1 MSRAYYIEE
10 TVFLENNF
18 YLFIEEVIK
27 KDITIYVDSGL
38 ERVIENY
45 NKINM
50 IKESYLLDGFYSM
63 LFEKG
68 LLKCIDTKGH
78 LETKNLEKEIT
89 TFEEFIIITQKE
101 TIFQTFK
108 VLKKNKSLEIYKF
121 KDGKLQIWKDT
132 LKQETE
138 AFYIKSDIYIN
149 KFDTDG
155 IKYVFSPKYGYLS
168 LDPNDVKSGGE
179 GSCYPTYKN
188 LYCKIYNK
196 KHLTY
201 TNLKKLQTMLE
212 MDIFNPYIVW
222 PKDLVY
228 YESNF
233 VGYVMDQIKDAK
245 NLVELKDDN
254 MRGYELPSKRAKIC
268 LNILKNIEYLH
279 KKGILIGDLKDDNIL
294 VKSENE
300 VYIID
305 SGSFQI
311 GDYSCDVFTRGWT
324 DKTYKGDELN
334 KNLRKIE
341 DEYYPINKLIFELM
355 VLKNPHFDRN
365 NLEIDYEK
373 HTGFSFSLDDSNIT
387 VDSPGYLKNW
397 TILSDRIKEFFYY
410 YFKDSR
416 HRRITYLNDWINEF
430 ELLVK
435 LYEKHGK

>member
-1 MSRAYYIEE
+1 MSKAYYIEE
-10 TVFLENNF
+10 TVFLEDDF
-18 YLFIEEVIK
+18 YLFIEQIVQN
-27 KDITIYVDSGL
+27 DICIYVDSGI
-38 ERVIENY
+38 ERIIENY
-45 NKINM
+45 KQINM
-50 IKESYLLDGFYSM
+50 IKESYLLEGFYSM
-63 LFEKG
+63 LLEKG
-68 LLKCIDTKGH
+68 ILKCIDTKGH
-78 LETKNLEKEIT
+78 LETKNIENEISL
-89 TFEEFIIITQKE
+89 FNEFIIITQKE

-108 VLKKNKSLEIYKF
+108 NLKKNKNIKIHKYNNGILE
-121 KDGKLQIWKDT
+121 DWKDT
-132 LKQETE
+132 LIQETE
-138 AFYIKSDIYIN
+138 AFYVEKDIYIN
-149 KFDTDG
+149 KFNTEG
-155 IKYVFSPKYGYLS
+155 IKYVFSHKYGYLL
-168 LDPNDVKSGGE
+168 LDRNDVKSGGE

-212 MDIFNPYIVW
+212 IDIFNPYIVW

-228 YESNF
+228 FENNF
-233 VGYVMDQIKDAK
+233 VGYVMDQVKGAK

-254 MRGYELPSKRAKIC
+254 MSGFELPSKRAKIC

-305 SGSFQI
+305 TGSFQI
-311 GDYSCDVFTRGWT
+311 ADYSCDVFTRGWT
-324 DKTYKGDELN
+324 DKKYRGDDLN

-355 VLKNPHFDRN
+355 VLKNPHFSKDS
-365 NLEIDYEK
+365 LEIDYDK
-373 HTGFSFSLDDSNIT
+373 NTGFTFSLDISKVT
-387 VDSPGYLKNW
+387 PDSPGYLKNW
-397 TILSDRIKEFFYY
+397 AILSDRIREFFYY

-416 HRRITYLNDWINEF
+416 HRRITYINDWINEF

-435 LYEKHGK
+435 EYESYNM